1 MNEIEIGF
9 IIPRI
14 CRSRWHL
21 EQLKYG
27 TFPEFDLAAAFTR
40 KMSRNAA
47 KCPIAKAKGT
57 IGNTPNMTEVV
68 VIFLQEKLIKHDMF
82 LYAGVTI
89 DTNLCHTTINKR
101 RCDVLEQAKSCR
113 G

>member
-1 MNEIEIGF
+1 MEHFLN
-9 IIPRI
+9 
-14 CRSRWHL
+14 STSL
-21 EQLKYG
+21 SLS
-27 TFPEFDLAAAFTR
+27 L
-40 KMSRNAA
+40 A
-47 KCPIAKAKGT
+47 KCPKTLPSALSQRRRET